1 MYSNNVHGQQKTI
14 KLKGKKLTQKNKE
27 KKMNSQREK
36 VTNYWREKICVF
48 NFLYYNTCALW
59 REARPVQ
66 SRELFVSFVFKER
79 KRILAW
85 WCTHNANRQESVCGT
100 TDRSK

>member
-1 MYSNNVHGQQKTI
+1 
-14 KLKGKKLTQKNKE
+14 
-27 KKMNSQREK
+27 MNSQREK

-79 KRILAW
+79 KRIFSVVVHTQ
-85 WCTHNANRQESVCGT
+85 CKSTRKCVRNYRQVKINSNE
-100 TDRSK
+100 KKKKK